1 MNSSDGQV
9 DVNLKTIIH
18 FKAISISKTLFH
30 KTRAL
35 KIRMLPRYSE
45 TVSNNKILAQAVHNP

>member
-18 FKAISISKTLFH
+18 FKAISISRTLFL
-30 KTRAL
+30 KTKAL
-35 KIRMLPRYSE
+35 KTRMLPKYSE
-45 TVSNNKILAQAVHNP
+45 TVSNNKTLARAVHNP

>member
-18 FKAISISKTLFH
+18 FKATSISKTLFL
-30 KTRAL
+30 KTRLL
-35 KIRMLPRYSE
+35 KIQMLPRYWE
-45 TVSNNKILAQAVHNP
+45 TVSNNKILAQAAHNP

>member
-18 FKAISISKTLFH
+18 FKATSISKTLFL
-30 KTRAL
+30 KTRLL
-35 KIRMLPRYSE
+35 KIQMLPRYSE
-45 TVSNNKILAQAVHNP
+45 TVSNNKILAQAAHNP

>member
-18 FKAISISKTLFH
+18 FKATSISKTLFL
-30 KTRAL
+30 KTRLL
-35 KIRMLPRYSE
+35 KIQMLPRYLE
-45 TVSNNKILAQAVHNP
+45 TVSNNKILAQAAHNP

>member
-18 FKAISISKTLFH
+18 FKATSISKTLFL
-30 KTRAL
+30 KTRLL
-35 KIRMLPRYSE
+35 KIQMLPRY
-45 TVSNNKILAQAVHNP
+45 